1 MQNNKP
7 FSPGFLEDLLST
19 KDITKENLRIDQVV
33 PSEILARSP
42 ELNKLLKAY
51 YTFMNLDEFLYEE
64 TETFTDVILDDKA
77 TFRVSDPNMENDHF
91 FTDQQGSL
99 STLVVTSPAGVKTT
113 IPLTSGDIQITN
125 GNDLPGSLSE
135 LEGVGK
141 TFTVR
146 PRRDSEGNLEGTN
159 LLSAHNGSSAQL
171 TTPIKYYAGPGPSYV
186 INTIESAMD
195 IDVNETNYLEKQQKE
210 IAPAVPASVLANRR
224 TLYKNILNFY
234 KLRGSTDSIEIF
246 FRLLFEE
253 NVDVSFPIDNTLI
266 PSDGTFSRDPT
277 VTGTLNGAVNNSATL
292 VLASAVP
299 GLQLGAQVIAG
310 THLPRSFTFT
320 VNNIEYPVVVES
332 ISADGLTITVST
344 NVTIPN
350 GTTVEFEPRG
360 SFTTNKGMVSE
371 KAIKVHDSLRFQKFS
386 YVVKTARNVEDWETV
401 FDRLVHPSG
410 FIYFSEILLNI
421 LLISVN
427 TTDANFNIKISS
439 KLKQIAADQRLNSAM
454 PGVIPGLTIDDT
466 PVLVEAFA
474 SFFSPI
480 VFARTYKAATFSVTL
495 NGSGGLQKLE
505 VIEPG
510 FGYTSAPTVTF
521 TGEGSS
527 TTNPTVTLA
536 ITSSGQIDID
546 NITINSA
553 GSGFTNLIAQ
563 VPAPVDGSNNSQLG
577 KIKDIIFFGLADR
590 QYTSAPTL
598 VIDAPTAVDING
610 NPLSTNVQATAT
622 VQLDSEG
629 EISGITLTNAGM
641 GYAGDPEVK
650 VKSLV
655 QNEDRV
661 KHDTLIQK
669 VLCNNKDDGT
679 GLIEA
684 NKYFNRKGNN
694 FYTTPRLFSGGQ
706 TIQFFGSQ
714 TIQTIDSTNINKYN
728 ANATINIE

>member
-19 KDITKENLRIDQVV
+19 KDVTKENLRIDQLI

-64 TETFTDVILDDKA
+64 TETFTDVVLDNQA
-77 TFRVSDPNMENDHF
+77 VFRVSDPNNENDHF

-99 STLVVTSPAGVKTT
+99 STLVITSPAGVKTT
-113 IPLTSGDIQITN
+113 ITLEEANITISN
-125 GNDLPGSLSE
+125 GNELPGSLSA
-135 LEGVGK
+135 LDGVGK
-141 TFTVR
+141 TYTVK
-146 PRRDSEGNLEGTN
+146 NLSS
-159 LLSAHNGSSAQL
+159 LHNGSSAQL

-195 IDVNETNYLEKQQKE
+195 IDVNDTSYLEKQQKE

-253 NVDVSFPIDNTLI
+253 NVEVSFPIDNTLI
-266 PSDGTFSRDPT
+266 PSDGTFSQEET
-277 VTGTLNGAVNNSATL
+277 VSGTLNGAVNNSSTL
-292 VLASAVP
+292 VLASAVS
-299 GLQLGAQVIAG
+299 GIQLGAQVIAG
-310 THLPRSFTFT
+310 THVPRSFTFT
-320 VNNIEYPVVVES
+320 VNNVEYPLGVEA

-344 NVTIPN
+344 NVTIPD

-371 KAIKVHDSLRFQKFS
+371 KSIKVHDSLRFQKFS

-410 FIYFSEILLNI
+410 FIYFSEILLTI
-421 LLISVN
+421 LLTSVN

-439 KLKQIAADQRLNSAM
+439 KLKEIAAGQRLNSAM
-454 PGVIPGLTIDDT
+454 PGVVPGLTIDDT
-466 PVLVEAFA
+466 PILVQAFA

-480 VFARTYKAATFSVTL
+480 VFARTFKAATFSVTL

-510 FGYTSAPTVTF
+510 LGYTGTPPTVTF
-521 TGEGSS
+521 TGEGSN
-527 TTNPTVTLA
+527 TVNPTVTLA
-536 ITSSGQIDID
+536 LTSSGQIDID

-577 KIKDIIFFGLADR
+577 KIKDIIFYGLADR
-590 QYTSAPTL
+590 QYTTAPTL
-598 VIDAPTAVDING
+598 IIDAPTAVDIDG
-610 NPLSTNVQATAT
+610 SPLSTNVQATAT

-655 QNEDRV
+655 ENEDRV
-661 KHDTLIQK
+661 KHDLFIQK
-669 VLCNNKDDGT
+669 ILCNNKDDGT

-684 NKYFNRKGNN
+684 NKYFNRKKDN
-694 FYTTPRLFSGGQ
+694 FYTSPRLFSGGQ

-728 ANATINIE
+728 TNAIVNIE